1 MEQYWDTTTRT
12 ATNGYPNESTIS
24 VQEQLDSW
32 KLQQLQQQQ
41 QQQPSSP
48 YVDRKGQTK
57 LLVSI
62 NKTSRAVIFF
72 IYMWRILHLYESVTG
87 HINMYAVPSSSS
99 SSSFSRTTAQS
110 LATHLW
116 TFRPVSILSV
126 PLLLLFLSN
135 MLATITLVVS
145 TETNHSTKKRLKA
158 ILNMNKLV
166 EVMVI
171 AYTFIRLTI
180 VPSPYVTKEIY
191 IGRILHSILFIIQG
205 QAYTRF
211 SWDSEAIAPS
221 FQQAASNG
229 TTDPVHRAT
238 TTTTTPTTVTTPSHY
253 HQPPPDTWSN
263 DESYSDQR

>member
-135 MLATITLVVS
+135 MMATITLVVS

-229 TTDPVHRAT
+229 TTDPVHQAT
-238 TTTTTPTTVTTPSHY
+238 TTAPSHY
-253 HQPPPDTWSN
+253 HQPSPDTWSN
-263 DESYSDQR
+263 NESYSDQR